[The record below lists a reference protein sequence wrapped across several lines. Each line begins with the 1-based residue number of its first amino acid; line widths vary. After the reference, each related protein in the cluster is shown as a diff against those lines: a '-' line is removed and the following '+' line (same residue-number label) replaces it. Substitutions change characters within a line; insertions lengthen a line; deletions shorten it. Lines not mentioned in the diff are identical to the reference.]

1 MRGLPPFTPIVPDAR
16 VRAVNIVLGLWL
28 FASAFLLDRAG
39 NAGLNAWLVGL
50 FVAAIA
56 FIALYAPGL
65 RFLNTGLAVW
75 LLVSTIWF
83 GYARAW
89 VAFHD
94 AFVAGAML
102 VVSLVRTP
110 ALALR
115 RRDAIG

>member
-1 MRGLPPFTPIVPDAR
+1 MRGLPPFTPIAPDAR

-28 FASAFLLDRAG
+28 FASAFLFDRAG

-94 AFVAGAML
+94 AFVAGAII
-102 VVSLVRTP
+102 VVSLVP
-110 ALALR
+110 PLPLASR
-115 RRDAIG
+115 PRESVP